1 MEMSVGIL
9 PRDAAASPER
19 DGAVDVA
26 IFGGRGA
33 GDQVACSLARSAG
46 SSDMRCAGFLNDYEP
61 PGSFIGRHRVLG
73 PFAFWRNLPPA
84 TQFIATLHKAKEM
97 VRRVGLVRRLGIPRE
112 RWVTVI
118 DPQAL
123 FDNNTTCGLGTYVA
137 AYARVLSETTLGD
150 HVSLRNGSHISH
162 NNRVGDFVYVGANAA
177 VCGYVTVGEGAYIG
191 PGALVRERVTIG
203 RYSVLGLGAVVI
215 KDVADGA
222 IVAGNP
228 ARVIGSGVGLE
239 PN

>member
-1 MEMSVGIL
+1 MEMSAGIL
-9 PRDAAASPER
+9 PRDAAAEPER

-33 GDQVACSLARSAG
+33 GTHVAYSLARSAG
-46 SSDMRCAGFLNDYEP
+46 SSDVRCAGYLNDYEP
-61 PGSFIGRHRVLG
+61 PGSLIGCHRVLG
-73 PFAFWRNLPPA
+73 PFAFWRHLPPA
-84 TQFIATLHKAKEM
+84 TRFIATLHKAKEM
-97 VRRVGLVRRLGIPRE
+97 VRRAALVRGLGIPHE
-112 RWVTVI
+112 RWAAVI

-123 FDNNTTCGLGTYVA
+123 VDDDTTCGVGTYVG
-137 AYARVLSETTLGD
+137 AYTRVQSGTTLGD
-150 HVSLRNGSHISH
+150 HVSLRNGSQISH
-162 NNRVGDFVYVGANAA
+162 NSRVGDFVFVGVNAA
-177 VCGYVTVGEGAYIG
+177 VCGYVTVGEGAYIA
-191 PGALVRERVTIG
+191 PGALVRDGVTIG